1 MSIYHLLDWHEGY
14 AISTAIQE
22 VEQAVAQNK
31 AVEVYIDDHD
41 YFYEAYVSLN
51 HRDVCSFGYEYLD
64 GVARLFSNI
73 DSHWTYHY
81 STDQAVRRI
90 LDHLEERKIIN
101 NKGETA

>member
-1 MSIYHLLDWHEGY
+1 MQLW
-14 AISTAIQE
+14 
-22 VEQAVAQNK
+22 
-31 AVEVYIDDHD
+31 
-41 YFYEAYVSLN
+41 
-51 HRDVCSFGYEYLD
+51 YEYLD